1 MENGE
6 EWIVGFYLIN
16 CITHLSFVG
25 RFDPPL
31 SVEVATALPD
41 STCSG
46 PDSHFLIKPRALC
59 PRLCL
64 YAIFTAKIFH
74 SSEVELDFIYLYIYI
89 YNLIII
95 IIIMDTMG
103 L

>member
-1 MENGE
+1 MEMENGE
-6 EWIVGFYLIN
+6 EKIIN
-16 CITHLSFVG
+16 CTTHLSFVG

-31 SVEVATALPD
+31 SVEVATALRD
-41 STCSG
+41 STFSG

-74 SSEVELDFIYLYIYI
+74 SSEVELEYIYIYI

-95 IIIMDTMG
+95 IIIMDTRE